1 MLNIEP
7 NKLRYVLCELND
19 ENYTSPSFSF
29 HKGYDSA
36 QYKAIESIN
45 ESFKI
50 DEGFNLR
57 IETTEPQYEYDKGR
71 KVIRIDGNY
80 ESYEMGISEPTPRF
94 YVTEFFEID
103 ITKGDYLLIYHH
115 AYDGVDFHIEYQG
128 TYKECL
134 EERRKQVKQMFDEY
148 DLSDGDNS
156 DFNSETDNCIDDGN
170 EWHYWSIVKTQLD

>member
-7 NKLRYVLCELND
+7 YKLRYVLCELND

-36 QYKAIESIN
+36 QYKAIDSII
-45 ESFKI
+45 ESFKA

-80 ESYEMGISEPTPRF
+80 ESYEISEPTPRF
-94 YVTEFFEID
+94 YVTEIFEID
-103 ITKGDYLLIYHH
+103 ITKGDCLLIYHH
-115 AYDGVDFHIEYQG
+115 AYDGIDFHIEYQG

-134 EERRKQVKQMFDEY
+134 EERKRQVIQLDKELCS
-148 DLSDGDNS
+148 LSDGVDENF
-156 DFNSETDNCIDDGN
+156 DPETDNCLDDGN
-170 EWHYWSIVKTQLD
+170 EWHYWSIVKIQLD